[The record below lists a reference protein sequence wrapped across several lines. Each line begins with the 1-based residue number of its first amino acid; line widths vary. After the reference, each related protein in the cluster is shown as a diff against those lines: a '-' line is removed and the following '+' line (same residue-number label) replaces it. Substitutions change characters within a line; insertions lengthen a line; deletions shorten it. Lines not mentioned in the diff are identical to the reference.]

1 MNERLLLSQHKL
13 TTFLVCQRR
22 FQLRY
27 LEQRPWPEAP
37 LPETDEARLGRGQQ
51 FHQLVQRH
59 FLGLKVEPATIA
71 DQRLRRWWL
80 TFSRHQP
87 GLPHG
92 RALPELTLTIPMG
105 AHLLH
110 GRFDLLILGEKEG
123 VPFAHVFDW
132 KTGTPQTDTVL
143 RETWQ
148 TRLYLAM
155 LAEGAQALRA
165 DGRRLLPDHIAI
177 TYWYTSEPET
187 PRIITYSQAWHEQ
200 NWAEISTLVAHIEA
214 QQRQDGTWPLTDDWS
229 QCRACAYRAFCGRQG
244 AGRPLAGQHGAGQP
258 LTSAADDE
266 SALDKDVEFLL
277 EPGLP

>member
-1 MNERLLLSQHKL
+1 MSKNLRLLLSRSKL

-37 LPETDEARLGRGQQ
+37 LPETDETRLERGRQ

-59 FLGLKVEPATIA
+59 FLGLKVEPAAIA
-71 DQRLRRWWL
+71 DPGLRRWWL
-80 TFSRHQP
+80 TFVQHQP

-92 RALPELTLTIPMG
+92 RALPELTLTIPIG

-110 GRFDLLILGEKEG
+110 GRFDLLMLGEKEG
-123 VPFAHVFDW
+123 APFAHIFDW
-132 KTGTPQTDTVL
+132 KTGKPQTDMTL
-143 RETWQ
+143 RNDWQ

-165 DGRRLLPDHIAI
+165 DGRHLLPDHIAI
-177 TYWYTSEPET
+177 TYWYTSEPDMPHT
-187 PRIITYSQAWHEQ
+187 ITYSQAWHQQ
-200 NWAEISTLVAHIEA
+200 NWAEISALVAHIEA
-214 QQRQDGTWPLTDDWS
+214 RQGQGGIWALTDDWS
-229 QCRACAYRAFCGRQG
+229 QCQACAYRVLCERQG
-244 AGRPLAGQHGAGQP
+244 AGPALS
-258 LTSAADDE
+258 LAADDE